1 MFSQTQ
7 ANADTAAKVSRL
19 MRETCQQKQ
28 HLVRLSGLS
37 LYASR
42 LADQPCLIFVVF
54 VGQDK
59 KKTQNKTVP
68 PAGANPKSRQRTAA
82 RLLASTLA
90 WVRHSGPGHKLSLRS
105 FAGAL

>member
-42 LADQPCLIFVVF
+42 LADQPCVILVVF
-54 VGQDK
+54 VGRDK
-59 KKTQNKTVP
+59 KKKPKTKLYP
-68 PAGANPKSRQRTAA
+68 QQK
-82 RLLASTLA
+82 LTLKA
-90 WVRHSGPGHKLSLRS
+90 DS
-105 FAGAL
+105 ALQLGY